1 MRAPRPHPGDSGWT
15 AWPHS
20 SQQVLPAQRFSE
32 EDGRGRQPGWLPPSV
47 FLCWVQRLQCVLRAG
62 HRAFSPANRPRGL
75 GVGTRCPAGSSLWLG
90 LTFPPPPHARWLGSP
105 SLKAPLDTTWG
116 VRPWCCSW
124 PRKAVPRCRSTAVPS
139 PRGQATPSAVA
150 PDGGGAEGT
159 GRVWVHLGPSRQV
172 RPQRSACATPIKSP
186 PRPRGQTS
194 WARDSLF
201 SSS

>member
-116 VRPWCCSW
+116 VHPWCCSW

-159 GRVWVHLGPSRQV
+159 GRVPGPPGSFAPGAASALGLCHPH
-172 RPQRSACATPIKSP
+172 
-186 PRPRGQTS
+186 
-194 WARDSLF
+194 
-201 SSS
+201 